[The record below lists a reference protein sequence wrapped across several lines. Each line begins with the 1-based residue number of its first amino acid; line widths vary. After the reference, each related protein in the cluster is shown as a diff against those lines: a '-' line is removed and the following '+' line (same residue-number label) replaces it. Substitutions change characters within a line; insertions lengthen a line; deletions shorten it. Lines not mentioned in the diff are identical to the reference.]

1 MNNCIYILLCVL
13 LLFVIYCTLSMD
25 HFKPI
30 NSLKIKY
37 NNSNIIIPNKLTQMN
52 SKKLLRDAELKSQPL
67 GFENQF
73 YSMPVYSDIG
83 EKEICLADKDCSVSS
98 KCDKNVFS
106 RNIGVGV
113 CTLKNPD
120 KTVFDIKY

>member
-25 HFKPI
+25 HFKPV

-37 NNSNIIIPNKLTQMN
+37 NNSNIIVPNKLTNMN
-52 SKKLLRDAELKSQPL
+52 SKKLLIDAELKSQPL
-67 GFENQF
+67 AFENQF

-83 EKEICLADKDCSVSS
+83 EKEICLADKDCSISS
-98 KCDKNVFS
+98 KCDKNAFS
-106 RNIGVGV
+106 RNTGVGV